1 MKKINCLLSVA
12 VLSVLSVLSVGPV
25 QGADM
30 TGKLG
35 MALHGGIYKL
45 GLTDHSDI
53 WTVGRAASVGMKY
66 WLSSKF
72 VIGLEGQAMQT
83 YLADLNTASKQE
95 KGAGFTFDNVP
106 DGPRQR
112 SYIIGAV
119 AEYHFMPEK
128 NWTPYIFGGPGIY
141 IWQWADKNWK
151 TLSSQDP
158 ALAGTGIPPTD
169 KAGNWYNLKDQELYF
184 MGGVGIEFFP
194 AEWLSL
200 ELGGKARYLS
210 HLLTN
215 FKDDQDI
222 VGKNPGQLD
231 LPQAIG
237 EVYAGLTFYFGG
249 KVKDQDQD
257 GVPDKK
263 DKCPDTPVGCQVD
276 ATGCPI
282 DSDGDGV
289 CDGIDQCPNTPKGCK
304 VDAKG
309 CPTDS
314 DGDGICDGIDQ
325 CPNTPKG
332 CKVDAKGCP
341 TDSDGDGICDVID
354 QCPNT
359 PKGCEVDAKGCP
371 TDSDGDGVCN
381 GVDRCPDTPSGVK
394 VDNVGCPISEFIPEP
409 EKPVVLHG
417 VHFEFN
423 KSILTADSKTILN
436 AVATSLIAR
445 PDVKVEIAG
454 HTDWIGSDAYNLKL
468 SNARADAVMQYLISK
483 GVKAD
488 NLTAMGYGE
497 TQPIA
502 DNNTDEGRTK
512 NRRVE
517 LRRIQ

>member
-1 MKKINCLLSVA
+1 
-12 VLSVLSVLSVGPV
+12 
-25 QGADM
+25 
-30 TGKLG
+30 
-35 MALHGGIYKL
+35 
-45 GLTDHSDI
+45 
-53 WTVGRAASVGMKY
+53 
-66 WLSSKF
+66 
-72 VIGLEGQAMQT
+72 
-83 YLADLNTASKQE
+83 
-95 KGAGFTFDNVP
+95 
-106 DGPRQR
+106 
-112 SYIIGAV
+112 
-119 AEYHFMPEK
+119 
-128 NWTPYIFGGPGIY
+128 
-141 IWQWADKNWK
+141 
-151 TLSSQDP
+151 
-158 ALAGTGIPPTD
+158 
-169 KAGNWYNLKDQELYF
+169 
-184 MGGVGIEFFP
+184 
-194 AEWLSL
+194 
-200 ELGGKARYLS
+200 LGGKARYLT

-257 GVPDKK
+257 GVPDKM
-263 DKCPDTPVGCQVD
+263 DKCPNTPFSCQVD

-282 DSDGDGV
+282 
-289 CDGIDQCPNTPKGCK
+289 
-304 VDAKG
+304 
-309 CPTDS
+309 DS

-332 CKVDAKGCP
+332 CEVDVKGCP
-341 TDSDGDGICDVID
+341 KDLDGDGICDGID

-371 TDSDGDGVCN
+371 KDLDGDGICDGIDQCPNTSKGCEVDAKGCPIDSDGDGVCN
-381 GVDRCPDTPSGVK
+381 GVDHCPDTPSGVK
-394 VDNVGCPISEFIPEP
+394 VDYVGCQIYEFIPEP

-468 SNARADAVMQYLISK
+468 SNERADAVMQYLISK

-502 DNNTDEGRTK
+502 DNNTDEGRAK

-517 LRRIQ
+517 LRRIE